1 MMQEVKYKSYY
12 EIDNEKP
19 HIELGFRFKDYFE
32 TNDYYLISESKN
44 YKNNQYLRFEVIK
57 DNKKIGTVNLENLD
71 VDLFLENFMNLTNDH
86 DLQKMILSEYASIVK
101 KDILNFFDNFRKTI
115 LENKFT
121 FEGEISRMRK
131 VAGII

>member
-1 MMQEVKYKSYY
+1 MQEVKYKSYY

-44 YKNNQYLRFEVIK
+44 YKNNQCLRFEVIK

>member
-1 MMQEVKYKSYY
+1 MQEVKYKSYY